1 MNSISH
7 STPALVS
14 AFLSW
19 RVLMVIAVFGV
30 GLAQLIPWLE
40 PRAAQASSPTL
51 NCEALDRQ
59 ASVAVSAL
67 VLDSSGRGELRL
79 DEALMQLRRARKNCR
94 AGFNAVAVNDYVGLS
109 RSSFD
114 GATASIENARR

>member
-1 MNSISH
+1 MNSINH
-7 STPALVS
+7 SVRALVPAL
-14 AFLSW
+14 LTW

-30 GLAQLIPWLE
+30 GLAQLIPWLA
-40 PRAAQASSPTL
+40 PRAVQARPSTL
-51 NCEALDRQ
+51 NCDALDRQ

>member
-1 MNSISH
+1 MNSINYSAR
-7 STPALVS
+7 TLVS
-14 AFLSW
+14 ALLTW
-19 RVLMVIAVFGV
+19 RMLMVVAVFGV
-30 GLAQLIPWLE
+30 GLAQFIPWTK
-40 PRAAQASSPTL
+40 PRAIQANSATP

-114 GATASIENARR
+114 DTTASIENARR